1 MKKTLILLLITVML
15 CIASIPCLAADGYIG
30 GEYLLDDADL
40 LSASEE
46 DSILE
51 ELASLSEEFGC
62 NVGIITVDHLDQ
74 SALSYAHGQ
83 YDAIYGGQTYDGILL
98 VINMEAGD
106 REWAISFNGK
116 YASYDDYDLMS
127 SSVIY
132 LTQGDY
138 YTALTSFT
146 SACYGMFISQEY
158 DHPAPNPTAD
168 LFTGIAI
175 CVLIGIVVALIVVL
189 SMKSKLKSVRS
200 KANANDYVVH
210 NSFVLTGHSDLYLY
224 SNITRVPVPRNTSG
238 GSGGSGGSRGGASGR
253 F

>member
-15 CIASIPCLAADGYIG
+15 CIASVPCLAADGYIG

-106 REWAISFNGK
+106 REWGISFNGK

-127 SSVIY
+127 SSVIIFRREITTPR
-132 LTQGDY
+132 LQASPLPATVCSSLRNM
-138 YTALTSFT
+138 TIPHPTPRRIFLPALPF
-146 SACYGMFISQEY
+146 AC
-158 DHPAPNPTAD
+158 
-168 LFTGIAI
+168 
-175 CVLIGIVVALIVVL
+175 
-189 SMKSKLKSVRS
+189 
-200 KANANDYVVH
+200 
-210 NSFVLTGHSDLYLY
+210 
-224 SNITRVPVPRNTSG
+224 
-238 GSGGSGGSRGGASGR
+238 
-253 F
+253 